1 MSRPTG
7 RLYWGQSV
15 TSPGVGARARFMSR
29 LVRPSTLPLW
39 FGFVVAVCFIAAE
52 TLLLYPLKRVAP
64 VGGLAVVYLV
74 GIVAIAI
81 VWGWWLAALTSV
93 ASALTFDF
101 FHTPP
106 LYSVSLFTLH
116 RADDW
121 VAMVA
126 FLTMALVA
134 SALTD
139 LARWRAAE
147 ADQRRREAEASRDQL
162 SVLATQQA
170 ALRRVATLV
179 ARGAS
184 PPEVFAAVAE
194 EMARCL
200 QVGSAEVFQY
210 QTEAAQIVVV
220 ASYAGP
226 EVEGLRIG
234 ERLPLEGDKVASTVF
249 RSGHTAR
256 IDSFESATGARVG
269 APIVVDERIWGLAV
283 VGSSHTEP
291 LSADTEERIAEF
303 ADLVATA
310 IAAATTRAELIA
322 SRARIVAAADNA
334 RRRLERDLHDGAQ
347 QRLVGLGLKA
357 RAAQAHALPEQ
368 TLLTQELS
376 ERCGGIGQRVQGA
389 ARNLARDSSGH
400 PLHRRIGPSP

>member
-1 MSRPTG
+1 MVPADRPVVV
-7 RLYWGQSV
+7 GQSV

-179 ARGAS
+179 ARGGKPAGGFRGGCRGDGAMPASGQRRGVPIPDRGRADSRRCLLRRARSGRAAHWRAS
-184 PPEVFAAVAE
+184 PA
-194 EMARCL
+194 
-200 QVGSAEVFQY
+200 
-210 QTEAAQIVVV
+210 
-220 ASYAGP
+220 
-226 EVEGLRIG
+226 
-234 ERLPLEGDKVASTVF
+234 
-249 RSGHTAR
+249 
-256 IDSFESATGARVG
+256 
-269 APIVVDERIWGLAV
+269 
-283 VGSSHTEP
+283 
-291 LSADTEERIAEF
+291 
-303 ADLVATA
+303 
-310 IAAATTRAELIA
+310 
-322 SRARIVAAADNA
+322 
-334 RRRLERDLHDGAQ
+334 
-347 QRLVGLGLKA
+347 
-357 RAAQAHALPEQ
+357 
-368 TLLTQELS
+368 
-376 ERCGGIGQRVQGA
+376 
-389 ARNLARDSSGH
+389 
-400 PLHRRIGPSP
+400 